1 MSEMLKKYEISVWE
15 DELVTP
21 EDGESYYRERKIAI
35 IGGDD
40 FPAPQKVYDP
50 VLTENV
56 NGEKTLT
63 FTLQHYYFDEK
74 VGDYVTNP
82 IYPLLVNERK
92 VKLYYND
99 KWYDFIIKECQEDS
113 ENQTFSYTATD
124 IFINELSKQGY
135 NVEFATELNNNLGTI
150 VELGVETIKG
160 TDWIIDED
168 DCDLLQQTVQE
179 PLYEA
184 TAARGFS
191 ALNLDTG
198 EMDPIEQG
206 EELYVFYSY
215 VSTEDFTNVQFLRKR
230 DEESKSWK
238 YDDNEVIVGTN
249 YRYEGDGAEL
259 FNIGNPYYNNQ
270 AYRLVYQP
278 RAVYDPVMDQ
288 YVDVYRANYTDGTQ
302 DIYKV
307 VTTEYNT
314 SSVVTS
320 VVTNGNDFAIV
331 DNAKV
336 TGWDD
341 FVAFT
346 GDEKPE
352 AKLYSYPIIDT
363 NTKLASLKEMN
374 QLSSYLKVSTHVPI
388 ISDSTGYKNLVFNRG
403 FMDYG
408 GRIDSISKGE
418 EYAFRMRIGK
428 INANGQPIK
437 DTNYSNVKVYVAYYK
452 TVKQDVEG
460 TSTDV
465 KTFTDNDIIFE
476 FKTPFDYSLNKIT
489 GGELNTNKTVYT
501 IDNIP
506 QTPSL
511 KYIYVNIEKQNNQE
525 VEKNY
530 IWNPNNSTYVS
541 YSVSNPNWFLD
552 TYITTANAKVTVTNE
567 KLTDPTIHIGIFIGT
582 TDGVD
587 RYFGD
592 VEIFKVLRDTEN
604 HIILPGNAPSTL
616 ITNRELYYLKP
627 ENSTQVSSMNTY
639 SSLED
644 IASDLGIEPDLIQQ
658 VYNENC
664 EKILSIEESK
674 SNIFNILQ
682 TLCETFECWLK
693 ITVEHERNG
702 AIKLDKNH
710 KPIKKISFKEYV
722 GKENSAGFKY
732 GINLNSISRTIDSNE
747 VVTKLIVAETA
758 SDYAENGTLSIAYAD
773 SNPLKESVIYNLD
786 YYVQKGLIKDKEQ
799 YNTDLNEL
807 YEQVGPINEEI
818 QQLSSDLAL
827 ANNAL
832 INVKSQA
839 NVYAETITTAR
850 DKYNEALIDFEEI
863 AGISYAKFTG
873 KEFDDEEKAETLME
887 TVGALYAAQSLLNNV
902 SGPETSANEE
912 YKRLQL
918 LINGVPE
925 YSITVSTTKPETQD
939 TQDNDASTTY
949 KAKVLVSDYIEGLKF
964 TLKSGSNEKTF
975 TTSLNDKEFEFLTN
989 SPCTYLIVENVP
1001 TNYLF
1006 EYTNID
1012 TGKKDKVTTV
1022 HLKIYNEAADEGMV
1036 RKFALVPT
1044 ETAQAQY
1051 KGYQDQIDEKIAE
1064 KQALINDFER
1074 KYRQYIQEG
1083 TWEETSY
1090 IDSNLYYFDA
1100 LQVAHTSAK
1109 PQITYTIN
1117 VTEVS
1122 AIEGLEGYTF
1132 AIGDKTYVED
1142 TEFFG
1147 WTVDEVPVGNDI
1159 VEIYT
1164 PVQEEVILSEIEWHL
1179 DDPSANTITVQ
1190 NYKTQFEDLF
1200 QRISATVQSVQY
1212 NESSYSRAAKILD
1225 KNGTINKDLL
1235 SKSLSGLVGNAYPI
1249 SPYIK
1254 IDDTG
1259 IIAQDQQAQ
1268 SNLVKLAGSGI
1279 YASVDGG
1286 KSWKNIINANG
1297 ITTDSLTAGT
1307 INTQNIQIMDGN
1319 NTSFRWDQAGLNAYG
1334 GDGTEGYDLTSFVRM
1349 DRFGIYGVKHGEDE
1363 NGNPI
1368 YIYDELNKV
1377 IDAAHFS
1384 LTWDGFR
1391 IKNSYTNGY
1400 VSLTSDNDFEVI
1412 RLLPSAGRSL
1422 RSSNLVPVTKIKIGA
1437 LEKDSKGVPTKYGIN
1452 IYNDSGE
1459 SVFTTNDDGNIAITG
1474 RINATGGDFSGNI
1487 QVGSEDQFIMIDAE
1501 SEQPAIF
1508 SSNYLHNTSTGW
1520 IIDASGDAIFNNVS
1534 VRGAIKTAVFEYS
1547 EIEAVGGAFLFRPS
1561 STINEVFFDED
1572 DLVVLVKQ
1580 PELFRLYEWVKL
1592 SNANASIDNGGL
1604 SHIYKI
1610 KGTTDLNGLIL
1621 ENAGLYFEKPQIEEQ
1636 EQEETE
1642 LQPITFTKEE
1652 NTSWYTATYDL
1663 TLIENHA
1670 YVFSFTDVAYRDT
1683 PVLIDDQLTLISEN
1697 YVITNYNESTPTT
1710 NIRAYLP
1717 DLYEIY
1723 DISPNDNPAALG
1735 LYEYD
1740 VLTDTYILTEDTTP
1754 VSYKVYCYIP
1764 EEVVLEFSVS
1774 DDTYPSS
1781 SIDDLI
1787 GGAIIS
1793 FGYDNETAD
1802 EVEVESGDNP
1812 SALNLYDQK
1821 TKIIFNNS
1829 PNFSRQAS
1837 SHICFFDNK
1846 GNFHNRIEIAKGAIN
1861 SSIYYDVIR
1870 VYRTDTGWAQN
1881 YYKEIILDED
1891 WSKLSVNLQNE
1902 LLNNA
1907 TIINTYVPTTDVTPG
1922 YSIFKGDR
1930 FLEEGMGTYYE
1941 RSGDGTVSNPYVY
1954 TVTSDEV
1961 INPNKTYY
1969 LYNENKK
1976 YYKSYA
1982 GKGGHNYGI
1991 GINSSDNYVGL
2002 PERAISLFETS
2013 INPRATIKVSYDYKG
2028 ILGTLPR
2035 LGTDLVRGSLYNT
2048 YMSGTQGIFTNNMYI
2063 GDKNQYLAFYT
2074 GSDGQKHLEINA
2086 KDLIYEIDDDGEIT
2100 TWTDV
2105 IDSSLTVLVSS
2116 TMGTQITDP
2125 YSEGLLFAKVYSGD
2139 KEIDEIPDELE
2150 FGTLDDFKNIHYT
2163 LIENPDTG
2171 ANPHDNGWYEK
2182 NENDE
2187 YILTEDIT
2195 IQDGKQYYEKYER
2208 IPEDGDFFVFI
2219 EEVNVSYAQI
2229 TNPDLTA
2236 NPKAKGWY
2244 ELINGEFV
2252 LTTDEIIQIGKTYY
2266 NKDFDL
2272 KAVPKR
2278 YTVLAREVIT
2288 NIDPEDNPQE
2298 EGWYELIN
2306 EEYVLTEDTV
2316 VNIEKTYYGDITSI
2330 DWVEV
2335 TFDYKYE
2342 WTYNN
2347 QTNISF
2353 SNNKII
2359 YFTEEMINGKLTAE
2373 VTVSEKEE

>member
-21 EDGESYYRERKIAI
+21 EDGESYYQERKIAI

-150 VELGVETIKG
+150 VELGTETIKG
-160 TDWIIDED
+160 TDWVIDEE

-184 TAARGFS
+184 TAGVRFD

-198 EMDPIEQG
+198 ETDTIQIG
-206 EELYVFYSY
+206 EKLYIFYSY
-215 VSTEDFTNVQFLRKR
+215 ISNKDYTNVQFLRDSDK
-230 DEESKSWK
+230 ESWK
-238 YDDNEVIVGTN
+238 YDDNDTIAGTN
-249 YRYEGDGAEL
+249 YRYQGDGASL
-259 FNIGNPYYNNQ
+259 FEHDKTPYYANQ

-320 VVTNGNDFAIV
+320 VVTNGNDFAIA
-331 DNAKV
+331 DNAEV

-346 GDEKPE
+346 GNKKPE

-363 NTKLASLKEMN
+363 NTKLASLEEMN
-374 QLSSYLKVSTHVPI
+374 QLSSYLKVSTHAPI
-388 ISDSTGYKNLVFNRG
+388 TSDSTGYKNLVFNRG

-418 EYAFRMRIGK
+418 EYAFRIRVGQ
-428 INANGQPIK
+428 ANTDGQPIK
-437 DTNYSNVKVYVAYYK
+437 DIYHNSIKAYVAYYK
-452 TVKQDVEG
+452 TIKQDIKG

-476 FKTPFDYSLNKIT
+476 FKGLFDYYSYIIT
-489 GGELNTNKTVYT
+489 GGKFNTNHTVYT
-501 IDNIP
+501 IDNVP

-511 KYIYVNIEKQNNQE
+511 KYIYVDEDDSDW
-525 VEKNY
+525 V
-530 IWNPNNSTYVS
+530 WDPNNSKYVE
-541 YSVSNPNWFLD
+541 YSISSPNWFLD
-552 TYITTANAKVTVTNE
+552 SYITTAKANVTVTNE
-567 KLTDPTIHIGIFIGT
+567 KLTDPTVHIGIFIGVTST
-582 TDGVD
+582 TNYVND

-592 VEIFKVLRDTEN
+592 VEIFKVLKDTEDN
-604 HIILPGNAPSTL
+604 IILPGNVPSTL
-616 ITNRELYYLKP
+616 VTNRELYYLKP
-627 ENSTQVSSMNTY
+627 ENSTQTTTMNTY

-658 VYNENC
+658 VYNENS

-710 KPIKKISFKEYV
+710 RPIKKISFKEYV

-786 YYVQKGLIKDKEQ
+786 YYIQKGLIKDKRQ
-799 YNTDLNEL
+799 YNIDLNEL
-807 YEQVGPINEEI
+807 YEQVGPLNKEI

-832 INVKSQA
+832 VNVKSQA
-839 NVYAETITTAR
+839 SVYTETITAAQ
-850 DKYNEALIDFEEI
+850 DKYNKALTDFEEI
-863 AGISYAKFTG
+863 AGISYANFTG
-873 KEFDDEEKAETLME
+873 KEFDDEKKAETLME

-925 YSITVSTTKPETQD
+925 YSITVSTTKPETRD
-939 TQDNDASTTY
+939 TQDDDASTTY

-964 TLKSGSNEKTF
+964 TLKSEDNEKTF

-989 SPCTYLIVENVP
+989 SPCTYLIIENVP

-1006 EYTNID
+1006 EYTHID
-1012 TGKKDKVTTV
+1012 TKKKDKVTTGSF
-1022 HLKIYNEAADEGMV
+1022 KIYNKTTNEGMV
-1036 RKFALVPT
+1036 RKFALIPT
-1044 ETAQAQY
+1044 EAAQAQY

-1064 KQALINDFER
+1064 KQELINAFER

-1083 TWEETSY
+1083 TWEEDSY
-1090 IDSNLYYFDA
+1090 IDFNLYYFDA

-1132 AIGDKTYVED
+1132 AIGDKTYIED

-1179 DDPSANTITVQ
+1179 DDPSANVITVQ

-1200 QRISATVQSVQY
+1200 QRISATVQTVQY
-1212 NESSYSRAAKILD
+1212 NESNYSRAAKILD

-1235 SKSLSGLVGNAYPI
+1235 SKSLGGLVGNAYPI

-1319 NTSFRWDQAGLNAYG
+1319 NTSFRWDQYGLSAYG
-1334 GDGTEGYDLTSFVRM
+1334 GYNNGQGYDLTSFVRM
-1349 DRFGIYGVKHGEDE
+1349 DKFGIYGINDGGEYQFDNLE
-1363 NGNPI
+1363 
-1368 YIYDELNKV
+1368 DV
-1377 IDAAHFS
+1377 VDAAHFS

-1391 IKNSYTNGY
+1391 IKNNYTNGY

-1412 RLLPSAGRSL
+1412 RLLPSTGRNL

-1437 LEKDSKGVPTKYGIN
+1437 LEKDSEGVPTKYGIN

-1459 SVFTTNDDGNIAITG
+1459 PVFTTDDDGNIAITG
-1474 RINATGGDFSGNI
+1474 RINATGGNFSGSI
-1487 QVGSEDQFIMIDAE
+1487 QVGPNESFIMIDGT
-1501 SEQPAIF
+1501 SEETSIY
-1508 SSNYLHNTSTGW
+1508 SSNYLYNTSTGW
-1520 IIDASGDAIFNNVS
+1520 MINASGDAVFNNVS
-1534 VRGAIKTAVFEYS
+1534 VRGAIRTAVFEYS

-1561 STINEVFFDED
+1561 STINEAIEDED
-1572 DLVVLVKQ
+1572 DLIVIVEQ
-1580 PELFRLYEWVKL
+1580 PELFRLHEWVKL
-1592 SNANASIDNGGL
+1592 SNANASNSLDNNGL

-1610 KGTTDLNGLIL
+1610 KEITEINGLVL
-1621 ENAGLYFEKPQIEEQ
+1621 EGAGLYFKSGLPPEES
-1636 EQEETE
+1636 T
-1642 LQPITFTKEE
+1642 PIVPTTFIKEE
-1652 NTSWYTATYDL
+1652 DSSWYHGTYDL
-1663 TLIENHA
+1663 TLSLGHT
-1670 YVFSFTDVAYRDT
+1670 YDFSYADVGYT
-1683 PVLIDDQLTLISEN
+1683 ELPILNKLGQPEIISEKYQISN
-1697 YVITNYNESTPTT
+1697 FIDENTP
-1710 NIRAYLP
+1710 NIRVLLDNYYLQL
-1717 DLYEIY
+1717 DTIGIESFSELSF
-1723 DISPNDNPAALG
+1723 DV
-1735 LYEYD
+1735 YEYD
-1740 VLTDTYILTEDTTP
+1740 FTEEFYVLTQDLGP
-1754 VSYKVYCYIP
+1754 VEGKVYYYIP
-1764 EEVVLEFSVS
+1764 EMIELDFTFGDS
-1774 DDTYPSS
+1774 TYLISTA
-1781 SIDDLI
+1781 DDLI
-1787 GGAIIS
+1787 GGALIS
-1793 FGYDNETAD
+1793 FGYDENNE
-1802 EVEVESGDNP
+1802 
-1812 SALNLYDQK
+1812 
-1821 TKIIFNNS
+1821 F
-1829 PNFSRQAS
+1829 
-1837 SHICFFDNK
+1837 
-1846 GNFHNRIEIAKGAIN
+1846 
-1861 SSIYYDVIR
+1861 
-1870 VYRTDTGWAQN
+1870 
-1881 YYKEIILDED
+1881 
-1891 WSKLSVNLQNE
+1891 
-1902 LLNNA
+1902 
-1907 TIINTYVPTTDVTPG
+1907 
-1922 YSIFKGDR
+1922 
-1930 FLEEGMGTYYE
+1930 YE
-1941 RSGDGTVSNPYVY
+1941 NGR
-1954 TVTSDEV
+1954 
-1961 INPNKTYY
+1961 
-1969 LYNENKK
+1969 
-1976 YYKSYA
+1976 
-1982 GKGGHNYGI
+1982 HNYGI

-2002 PERAISLFETS
+2002 PERAISLFES
-2013 INPRATIKVSYDYKG
+2013 NIHPDATVKVSYDYKG
-2028 ILGTLPR
+2028 ILGTLPA
-2035 LGTDLVRGSLYNT
+2035 LGSHFVNNNIYHN
-2048 YMSGTQGIFTNNMYI
+2048 MIGTQGIFTNNMYI
-2063 GDKNQYLAFYT
+2063 GDEDQYLAFYT
-2074 GSDGQKHLEINA
+2074 DGVGKKHLEISA
-2086 KDLIYEIDDDGEIT
+2086 KELIYDLNEDGT
-2100 TWTDV
+2100 KVTWEDHMEG
-2105 IDSSLTVLVSS
+2105 DLTVLPSS
-2116 TMGTQITDP
+2116 TLGTQIIDP
-2125 YSEGLLFAKVYSGD
+2125 YSEGLLFAKVYKGEEEVD
-2139 KEIDEIPDELE
+2139 PIPDELV
-2150 FGTLDDFKNIHYT
+2150 FGASLPSIPKEGENFFV
-2163 LIENPDTG
+2163 LIEEIYQEVTEDTTG
-2171 ANPHDNGWYEK
+2171 A
-2182 NENDE
+2182 
-2187 YILTEDIT
+2187 
-2195 IQDGKQYYEKYER
+2195 
-2208 IPEDGDFFVFI
+2208 
-2219 EEVNVSYAQI
+2219 S
-2229 TNPDLTA
+2229 
-2236 NPKAKGWY
+2236 PKSKGWY
-2244 ELINGEFV
+2244 EYDEETGTYV
-2252 LTTDEIIQIGKTYY
+2252 LSTKDDVEVGKTYYTMNKKAIPKQWQRSYEYYEPILNPDVTSNPSLLEWYEYNSENDSYVLSEDTTVLLAKTYY
-2266 NKDFDL
+2266 NKI
-2272 KAVPKR
+2272 
-2278 YTVLAREVIT
+2278 TVET
-2288 NIDPEDNPQE
+2288 
-2298 EGWYELIN
+2298 GWY
-2306 EEYVLTEDTV
+2306 D
-2316 VNIEKTYYGDITSI
+2316 
-2330 DWVEV
+2330 VE
-2335 TFDYKYE
+2335 FDYSYA
-2342 WTYNN
+2342 WTFSD
-2347 QTNISF
+2347 QTKIPF
-2353 SNNKII
+2353 SDEKIV
-2359 YFTEEMINGKLTAE
+2359 YFTEEMISGKLVAE
-2373 VTVSEKEE
+2373 VVVKEDEESSEDITPAEEDL

>member
-1 MSEMLKKYEISVWE
+1 
-15 DELVTP
+15 
-21 EDGESYYRERKIAI
+21 
-35 IGGDD
+35 
-40 FPAPQKVYDP
+40 
-50 VLTENV
+50 
-56 NGEKTLT
+56 
-63 FTLQHYYFDEK
+63 
-74 VGDYVTNP
+74 
-82 IYPLLVNERK
+82 
-92 VKLYYND
+92 
-99 KWYDFIIKECQEDS
+99 
-113 ENQTFSYTATD
+113 
-124 IFINELSKQGY
+124 
-135 NVEFATELNNNLGTI
+135 
-150 VELGVETIKG
+150 
-160 TDWIIDED
+160 
-168 DCDLLQQTVQE
+168 
-179 PLYEA
+179 
-184 TAARGFS
+184 
-191 ALNLDTG
+191 
-198 EMDPIEQG
+198 
-206 EELYVFYSY
+206 
-215 VSTEDFTNVQFLRKR
+215 
-230 DEESKSWK
+230 
-238 YDDNEVIVGTN
+238 
-249 YRYEGDGAEL
+249 
-259 FNIGNPYYNNQ
+259 
-270 AYRLVYQP
+270 
-278 RAVYDPVMDQ
+278 
-288 YVDVYRANYTDGTQ
+288 
-302 DIYKV
+302 
-307 VTTEYNT
+307 
-314 SSVVTS
+314 
-320 VVTNGNDFAIV
+320 
-331 DNAKV
+331 
-336 TGWDD
+336 
-341 FVAFT
+341 
-346 GDEKPE
+346 
-352 AKLYSYPIIDT
+352 
-363 NTKLASLKEMN
+363 
-374 QLSSYLKVSTHVPI
+374 
-388 ISDSTGYKNLVFNRG
+388 
-403 FMDYG
+403 
-408 GRIDSISKGE
+408 
-418 EYAFRMRIGK
+418 
-428 INANGQPIK
+428 
-437 DTNYSNVKVYVAYYK
+437 
-452 TVKQDVEG
+452 
-460 TSTDV
+460 
-465 KTFTDNDIIFE
+465 
-476 FKTPFDYSLNKIT
+476 
-489 GGELNTNKTVYT
+489 
-501 IDNIP
+501 
-506 QTPSL
+506 
-511 KYIYVNIEKQNNQE
+511 
-525 VEKNY
+525 
-530 IWNPNNSTYVS
+530 
-541 YSVSNPNWFLD
+541 
-552 TYITTANAKVTVTNE
+552 
-567 KLTDPTIHIGIFIGT
+567 
-582 TDGVD
+582 
-587 RYFGD
+587 
-592 VEIFKVLRDTEN
+592 
-604 HIILPGNAPSTL
+604 
-616 ITNRELYYLKP
+616 
-627 ENSTQVSSMNTY
+627 MNTY

-702 AIKLDKNH
+702 AIKLDKDH

-732 GINLNSISRTIDSNE
+732 GINLNSISRTVDSNE

-773 SNPLKESVIYNLD
+773 SNPLRESVIYNLD
-786 YYVQKGLIKDKEQ
+786 YYVQKGLIRDKEQ
-799 YNTDLNEL
+799 YNRDLNNL
-807 YEQVGPINEEI
+807 YEQVGPLNEEI

-839 NVYAETITTAR
+839 NVYAETIAAAQ
-850 DKYNEALIDFEEI
+850 DKYNEALDDFEEI
-863 AGISYAKFTG
+863 AGISYANFTG
-873 KEFDDEEKAETLME
+873 KKFDDEKKAETLME

-939 TQDNDASTTY
+939 TQDDDASTTY

-964 TLKSGSNEKTF
+964 TLKSEDNEKTF

-989 SPCTYLIVENVP
+989 SPCTYLIIENVP

-1006 EYTNID
+1006 EYTHID
-1012 TGKKDKVTTV
+1012 TGKKDKVTTGSF
-1022 HLKIYNEAADEGMV
+1022 KIYNEAADEGMV

-1044 ETAQAQY
+1044 EAAQAQY

-1064 KQALINDFER
+1064 KQELINAFER

-1083 TWEETSY
+1083 TWEEDSY

-1147 WTVDEVPVGNDI
+1147 WTVDEVSVGNDI

-1179 DDPSANTITVQ
+1179 DDPSANVITVQ

-1286 KSWKNIINANG
+1286 KSWKNIVNANG

-1363 NGNPI
+1363 YGNPI

-1437 LEKDSKGVPTKYGIN
+1437 LEKDSEGVPTKYGIN

-1459 SVFTTNDDGNIAITG
+1459 PVFTTNDDGNIAITG

-1572 DLVVLVKQ
+1572 DLVVLVEQ

-1697 YVITNYNESTPTT
+1697 YIITNYNESTPTT

-1764 EEVVLEFSVS
+1764 KEVVLEFSVS

-1787 GGAIIS
+1787 GGALIS
-1793 FGYDNETAD
+1793 FGYDENNE
-1802 EVEVESGDNP
+1802 S
-1812 SALNLYDQK
+1812 
-1821 TKIIFNNS
+1821 
-1829 PNFSRQAS
+1829 
-1837 SHICFFDNK
+1837 
-1846 GNFHNRIEIAKGAIN
+1846 
-1861 SSIYYDVIR
+1861 
-1870 VYRTDTGWAQN
+1870 
-1881 YYKEIILDED
+1881 
-1891 WSKLSVNLQNE
+1891 
-1902 LLNNA
+1902 
-1907 TIINTYVPTTDVTPG
+1907 
-1922 YSIFKGDR
+1922 
-1930 FLEEGMGTYYE
+1930 YE
-1941 RSGDGTVSNPYVY
+1941 NGR
-1954 TVTSDEV
+1954 
-1961 INPNKTYY
+1961 
-1969 LYNENKK
+1969 
-1976 YYKSYA
+1976 
-1982 GKGGHNYGI
+1982 HNYGI

-2002 PERAISLFETS
+2002 PERAISLFES
-2013 INPRATIKVSYDYKG
+2013 NIHPDATIKVTYDYKG
-2028 ILGTLPR
+2028 ILGTLPP
-2035 LGTDLVRGSLYNT
+2035 LGNDLVNNTLYHE
-2048 YMSGTQGIFTNNMYI
+2048 YMEGTQGIFTNNMYI
-2063 GDKNQYLAFYT
+2063 GDNNQYLAFYT
-2074 GSDGQKHLEINA
+2074 DGNGNKNLKINA
-2086 KDLIYEIDDDGEIT
+2086 AELTFGLDPTTGEEI
-2100 TWTDV
+2100 
-2105 IDSSLTVLVSS
+2105 
-2116 TMGTQITDP
+2116 
-2125 YSEGLLFAKVYSGD
+2125 
-2139 KEIDEIPDELE
+2139 
-2150 FGTLDDFKNIHYT
+2150 TLDDKIASGGALQIFFGSTFGAELTFDKENGVLYAWFSDAGIVHDEVPIDVQAGTT
-2163 LIENPDTG
+2163 LPENPV
-2171 ANPHDNGWYEK
+2171 
-2182 NENDE
+2182 ENQY
-2187 YILTEDIT
+2187 YILLTTNNNSTIATLKKAVGGTWADAPVEGIYNWTLPDGTEVSGQCIYIDTSMIYNA
-2195 IQDGKQYYEKYER
+2195 QNVRLE
-2208 IPEDGDFFVFI
+2208 
-2219 EEVNVSYAQI
+2219 VSY
-2229 TNPDLTA
+2229 
-2236 NPKAKGWY
+2236 
-2244 ELINGEFV
+2244 GEE
-2252 LTTDEIIQIGKTYY
+2252 D
-2266 NKDFDL
+2266 
-2272 KAVPKR
+2272 
-2278 YTVLAREVIT
+2278 
-2288 NIDPEDNPQE
+2288 DPAP
-2298 EGWYELIN
+2298 N
-2306 EEYVLTEDTV
+2306 E
-2316 VNIEKTYYGDITSI
+2316 
-2330 DWVEV
+2330 
-2335 TFDYKYE
+2335 
-2342 WTYNN
+2342 
-2347 QTNISF
+2347 
-2353 SNNKII
+2353 
-2359 YFTEEMINGKLTAE
+2359 
-2373 VTVSEKEE
+2373 